1 MGMITTRVVVTGVGA
16 ICSHGSSVHDIWSAL
31 REGSSRIGPIN
42 PATHFDA
49 SRYSKAIKPDI
60 VVAASPLTHDE
71 LALAL
76 DIDKPQRFDRHQ
88 LFALYA
94 ATEAMNML
102 GTYTCDPERFGCI
115 VGTGDGGLEA
125 DHVGVEKL
133 LANSRLDPFAN
144 IRELP
149 NIFAGMLANRFGLK
163 GPNYVHCTA
172 CAASSHAIM
181 HGADQIKLGRA
192 DMMLVGG
199 AEAAITP
206 FGIGSFAA
214 QRALGTD
221 SRPYQKERDGFVMGE
236 GAAMLILE
244 SYEHARSRGAR
255 ILGEIV
261 GYASTADGNEGAQIT
276 DPDANGGQRA
286 AELALRM
293 ANVSPELVDC
303 VLTHGTATPVGD
315 AAELAGI
322 ATWAGRY
329 REHIAISALKS
340 HVGHLLGAAGAL
352 ATVIG
357 IKMLQ
362 ERTLIPTRGLSG
374 ENLDPA
380 CAGFDHIMGS
390 PRVGMLAYLLVN
402 AFGFGGTNAS
412 LVLERVRNN

>member
-1 MGMITTRVVVTGVGA
+1 MTRVVVTGIGA
-16 ICSHGSSVHDIWSAL
+16 ICSHGANVPDIWAAL
-31 REGSSRIGPIN
+31 KKGDSRIAPIN
-42 PATHFDA
+42 PVTHFDA
-49 SRYSKAIKPDI
+49 TRYSKAIKPET

-71 LALAL
+71 LAMAL
-76 DIDKPQRFDRHQ
+76 SIDKPQRFDRHQ
-88 LFALYA
+88 LFALHA
-94 ATEAMNML
+94 ATEAFSML
-102 GTYTCDPERFGCI
+102 GTYTCNPERFGCI

-133 LANSRLDPFAN
+133 LANSRLDPFSN

-221 SRPYQKERDGFVMGE
+221 SRPYQTSRDGFIMGE

-244 SYEHARSRGAR
+244 SFEHARSRGAR
-255 ILGEIV
+255 ILGEIL

-276 DPDANGGQRA
+276 DPDADGGKRA
-286 AELALRM
+286 TELALRM
-293 ANVSPELVDC
+293 ANVSPQFIDC

-315 AAELAGI
+315 AAELSGI
-322 ATWAGRY
+322 AAWAGPF
-329 REHIAISALKS
+329 RERVAISALKS

-352 ATVIG
+352 AAVVG
-357 IKMLQ
+357 LKML
-362 ERTLIPTRGLSG
+362 EDRTIIPTRGLSG
-374 ENLDPA
+374 ENLDSA
-380 CAGFDHIMGS
+380 CAGFDHVMGS
-390 PRVGMLAYLLVN
+390 PREGMLAYILVN

-412 LVLERVRNN
+412 LVLERMQNN